1 MSEIFGSYSPVAPA
15 AELLALTMHPDS
27 FPVRWGLC
35 SLTADFAAEYF
46 VELLGASGAE
56 SKQSAE
62 ARSTISY
69 VVNELIENAVK
80 FNLKGDIAIR
90 FGLDQ
95 KEVLCEVVNQV
106 SGDMAPAL
114 REKLNELSTGDP
126 SELMLLQVEAN
137 AEANDSKGS
146 GLGFLLIMNDYG
158 TSLGWKL
165 EALPRNKFRIH
176 TTARIP
182 VSAQR

>member
-1 MSEIFGSYSPVAPA
+1 MSEIIGSYSPVAPSV
-15 AELLALTMHPDS
+15 EQLSLTMHPDS

-46 VELLGASGAE
+46 IEMLGGAE
-56 SKQSAE
+56 GQSPQHAE
-62 ARSTISY
+62 IRSTIAY

-80 FNLKGDIAIR
+80 FNLKGNIGLR

-95 KEVLCEVVNQV
+95 RELVCEVVNQIA
-106 SGDMAPAL
+106 GDKAPAL
-114 REKLNELSTGDP
+114 REKLTELATGDP
-126 SELMLLQVEAN
+126 SELMLQQVEAN
-137 AEANDSKGS
+137 AEAGDSTGS

-165 EALPRNKFRIH
+165 EPLPRDKVRIH

-182 VSAQR
+182 VSVER